1 MRPHSLAVIGLGA
14 IGGSLAWQAR
24 LAGISTVIGYSPERS
39 DSVAALRSG
48 ALHDIA
54 DSPARAVEGA
64 DLVVLAAPPRAV
76 LELLAVI
83 GPQLAPG
90 ALVTDVASIKAPVV
104 ARARLAGLAARFAG
118 SHPLAGTHLAG
129 WAGARPDRFTE
140 AVVYVSSTGP
150 EGDRAAREIMNFW
163 QSVLG
168 AHPILIDANDHD
180 VQLAWTSHLP
190 QAVASALARVVS
202 RDPGLKGVS
211 FGTGMR
217 DTTRLAASP
226 VEMWADIFMMNQGPI
241 REALERMEGTLAELR
256 SLFEHGDRAGLLAYL
271 EEGAN
276 FRRRLD
282 ADPGAPSGIA
292 PRR

>member
-1 MRPHSLAVIGLGA
+1 MRPHSLTVIGLGA
-14 IGGSLAWQAR
+14 IGGSVAWQAR
-24 LAGISTVIGYSPERS
+24 LAGIPSVIGYSPERS
-39 DSVAALRSG
+39 DSVLALKSG

-54 DSPARAVEGA
+54 DSPARAVQGA

-76 LELLAVI
+76 LELLPVL
-83 GPQLAPG
+83 GPHLATG

-104 ARARLAGLAARFAG
+104 ARARLAGLAAHFAG
-118 SHPLAGTHLAG
+118 SHPLAGTHIAG

-140 AVVYVSSTGP
+140 AVVYVTSTGP

-190 QAVASALARVVS
+190 QAVASALARAVS
-202 RDPGLKGVS
+202 RDPGLKGAS
-211 FGTGMR
+211 FGSGMR

-226 VEMWADIFMMNQGPI
+226 AEMWVDIFMMNQGPV
-241 REALERMEGTLAELR
+241 REALERIEGELGELR
-256 SLFEHGDRAGLLAYL
+256 ALLEHGDRAGLLAYL
-271 EEGAN
+271 EEAAA

-282 ADPGAPSGIA
+282 GDPGPPSGMT